1 MTNGARIIRFA
12 VFLVIVAIITYLSW
26 IGSQFVL
33 YRNVNLDLT
42 DNFMVWIVA
51 WYATRDLVKF
61 DDVWKASAKK
71 R

>member
-12 VFLVIVAIITYLSW
+12 VFLILVAILTYLSW

-33 YRNVNLDLT
+33 YHKVTLDLT

-51 WYATRDLVKF
+51 WYATRDLVKI
-61 DDVWKASAKK
+61 DDVWKAAA
-71 R
+71 RR

>member
-12 VFLVIVAIITYLSW
+12 VFLILVAILTYLSW

-33 YRNVNLDLT
+33 YRKVTLDLT

-51 WYATRDLVKF
+51 WYATRDLVKI
-61 DDVWKASAKK
+61 DDVWKATTK